1 MKINSKVGRPFSEAT
16 LMSIARKAKYCRICE
31 DYKGHE
37 EFHKDP
43 TSRDGR
49 SPYCKSCRG
58 KMQYQLQLK
67 KLKARGVFV
76 PYCSEC
82 GGLYRKAPSC
92 GGKCKE
98 CR

>member
-1 MKINSKVGRPFSEAT
+1 MKINLKLGRPLSEAT
-16 LMSIARKAKYCRICE
+16 LMSIARKAKHCRICGEYKNHE
-31 DYKGHE
+31 D
-37 EFHKDP
+37 FHKDC
-43 TSRDGR
+43 TSRDNY

-67 KLKARGVFV
+67 KLKAKGLFI

-82 GGLYRKAPSC
+82 GSLYRKAADC